1 MEVKKTKTANRR
13 RRKGGEVVVNGK
25 GKKPGRESGE
35 LASPGKVPYL

>member
-13 RRKGGEVVVNGK
+13 RRKGGSGSK
-25 GKKPGRESGE
+25 WQREKARERECGE